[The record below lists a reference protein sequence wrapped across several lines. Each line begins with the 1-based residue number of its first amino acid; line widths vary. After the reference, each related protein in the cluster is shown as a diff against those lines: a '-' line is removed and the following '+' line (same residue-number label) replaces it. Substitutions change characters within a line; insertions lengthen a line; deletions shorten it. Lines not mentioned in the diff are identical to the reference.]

1 MKGPR
6 ANRKVKAQRHGRP
19 SVRPARRRGPKKN
32 QKAQGKK
39 RLTEKRTR
47 EQQGGFLPKRP
58 DIKGLDS
65 DTGSKAARKKAER
78 KFNKHAK
85 KQVQAQN
92 TDGDR
97 ENKDFKGA
105 KGPQRPQERPRN
117 GQLKDGALKGG
128 RSGEEPRKRKLVNG
142 QERLRA
148 ILDKFPHLLLP
159 GETADAAVAACFKKA
174 GNSNKAFETGPSEC
188 AENEAQG
195 VSGDSQQRQQLS
207 GSKRRKLLR
216 LVINSKTAENKVFV
230 HESYQLYNDILR
242 SIRTAEGPGGA
253 SESSDSPGEPGA
265 PRRNK
270 DLKSLVKSAVNF
282 LEGPLSRKD
291 RHSCTARLA
300 QICLKYAEGDTR
312 KRLWDLLSKD
322 FTVFCECKSFH
333 HVCIKMYLYG
343 TTEQKEKLAALL
355 ASRRDTAFTKHG
367 AAVWEYIYTSQKTA
381 LGQQKLLNS
390 LLLEPAL
397 LVAVPNVLQAASFA
411 QVAGLLSEE
420 QKATTL
426 EKISTFIQKF
436 VDKELLSK
444 AYVHRILKGYCSVA
458 SAEQQS
464 AIWKTVCE
472 GALHLATTKDGVEE
486 ILPKSLDLAFDPYGH
501 LLLLQLLQ
509 QDGVCRQLPTHY
521 QALLS
526 LPSPTS
532 LKSLSQRLSE
542 LRPTITS
549 ALCAAFES
557 IPVAATEGQRV
568 VGDLLRD
575 NCASKVLLLFSSL
588 PEGETAALKAIDAL
602 GADLERETPELLNN
616 PASQR
621 AACGLIKSGSPAV
634 LSRAWST
641 FESRLSSA
649 LETKGVFV
657 VARIL
662 KTAAETKQTDMEA
675 EVRGRLDEKTLS
687 AAEASLAKSAD
698 ASGFTSAF
706 VSEFFFTNTD

>member
-1 MKGPR
+1 MPLTLEDFPRLPFVLQAAEMKGPR

-282 LEGPLSRKD
+282 LEGPLSRV
-291 RHSCTARLA
+291 RARFPILSW
-300 QICLKYAEGDTR
+300 
-312 KRLWDLLSKD
+312 RLSAKLFLL
-322 FTVFCECKSFH
+322 
-333 HVCIKMYLYG
+333 M
-343 TTEQKEKLAALL
+343 
-355 ASRRDTAFTKHG
+355 RG
-367 AAVWEYIYTSQKTA
+367 AANAFCSVSTLSIVPTLHDVCAHRRTA
-381 LGQQKLLNS
+381 T
-390 LLLEPAL
+390 
-397 LVAVPNVLQAASFA
+397 AAQRVSP
-411 QVAGLLSEE
+411 
-420 QKATTL
+420 
-426 EKISTFIQKF
+426 KF
-436 VDKELLSK
+436 V
-444 AYVHRILKGYCSVA
+444 
-458 SAEQQS
+458 
-464 AIWKTVCE
+464 
-472 GALHLATTKDGVEE
+472 
-486 ILPKSLDLAFDPYGH
+486 
-501 LLLLQLLQ
+501 
-509 QDGVCRQLPTHY
+509 
-521 QALLS
+521 
-526 LPSPTS
+526 
-532 LKSLSQRLSE
+532 
-542 LRPTITS
+542 
-549 ALCAAFES
+549 
-557 IPVAATEGQRV
+557 
-568 VGDLLRD
+568 
-575 NCASKVLLLFSSL
+575 
-588 PEGETAALKAIDAL
+588 
-602 GADLERETPELLNN
+602 
-616 PASQR
+616 
-621 AACGLIKSGSPAV
+621 
-634 LSRAWST
+634 
-641 FESRLSSA
+641 
-649 LETKGVFV
+649 
-657 VARIL
+657 
-662 KTAAETKQTDMEA
+662 
-675 EVRGRLDEKTLS
+675 
-687 AAEASLAKSAD
+687 
-698 ASGFTSAF
+698 
-706 VSEFFFTNTD
+706 